1 MSRLGIQTSSQ
12 KTCYRSSSPKKRSS
26 GGIEP
31 CRILS
36 PMYAVIPERIGNYNL
51 TLEQDDKYVID
62 GQYEMYEGIKF
73 NGVVL
78 DVSAQQ
84 VKFFATAD
92 GRRTD
97 RADYRRGNARCS

>member
-1 MSRLGIQTSSQ
+1 MGPRRKKKTTKRRLPPT
-12 KTCYRSSSPKKRSS
+12 
-26 GGIEP
+26 
-31 CRILS
+31 ILS

-62 GQYEMYEGIKF
+62 GQDEMYEGIKF
-73 NGVVL
+73 NGVVH

-97 RADYRRGNARCS
+97 REDYRRGNARPLR